1 MRCFSLKTKDNVIPS
16 EAYCSLKKMGWIYQ
30 ICYTEHRNT
39 KCPILLLD
47 KDNYMIQETG
57 EIKECNHIENRSE
70 NKLQVS
76 QSLKRLREYINT
88 NVTDINKCKWITL
101 TYAENMTDAKRLYN
115 DFRKFV
121 QRFRYKFGHIEYIIA
136 CEPQGRGAW
145 HCHCLFFFDKKA
157 PYIPNKVIEELWGH
171 GFTKTT
177 KLDNVDNVGAYLT
190 AYLGD
195 IDLDSCNDLG
205 LDYFSSDIKIVEE
218 IGGKK
223 LKKPKKFVK
232 GARLCLYPP
241 KFNIYRISKG
251 IKAPTKEYGSYHVLK
266 EKVGLKNPTFSK
278 SIVVNNIDNTFSNR
292 VIYEDYNTKKS

>member
-1 MRCFSLKTKDNVIPS
+1 MKNNPNVIPS

-30 ICYTEHRNT
+30 ICYTEHHNT

-57 EIKECNHIENRSE
+57 EVKECNHIENRSE
-70 NKLQVS
+70 NKFQVA

-88 NVTDINKCKWITL
+88 NVTDVNKCKWITL
-101 TYAENMTDAKRLYN
+101 TYSENMTYPKSLYN
-115 DFRKFV
+115 DLKNFIKKFR
-121 QRFRYKFGHIEYIIA
+121 RHFGHIEYILA

-157 PYIPNKVIEELWGH
+157 PYIPNKIIENLWGH

-177 KLDNVDNVGAYLT
+177 KLDNIDNVGAYLT

-195 IDLDSCNDLG
+195 VDLKSCNDLG
-205 LDYFSSDIKIVEE
+205 LPYLSSDIKTVEE

-223 LKKPKKFVK
+223 LKTPKKFVK
-232 GARLCLYPP
+232 GARLYLYPP
-241 KFNIYRISKG
+241 KFNLYRISRG
-251 IKAPTKEYGSYHVLK
+251 IKAPIKEYGSYHVLK
-266 EKVGLKNPTFSK
+266 EKIGLKDPTYSK
-278 SIVVNNIDNTFSNR
+278 ALVVTCANNFSNK
-292 VIYEDYNTKKS
+292 VIYEDYNIKKS

>member
-1 MRCFSLKTKDNVIPS
+1 MKNNPNVIPS

-30 ICYTEHRNT
+30 ICYTEHHNT

-57 EIKECNHIENRSE
+57 EVKECNHIENRSE
-70 NKLQVS
+70 NKFQVA

-88 NVTDINKCKWITL
+88 NVTDVNKCKWITL
-101 TYAENMTDAKRLYN
+101 TYDENMTDPKMLYN
-115 DFRKFV
+115 DLKNFIKKFR
-121 QRFRYKFGHIEYIIA
+121 RHFGHIEYILA

-157 PYIPNKVIEELWGH
+157 PYIPNKIIENLWGH

-177 KLDNVDNVGAYLT
+177 KLDNIDNVGAYLT

-195 IDLDSCNDLG
+195 VDLKSCNDLG
-205 LDYFSSDIKIVEE
+205 LPYLSSDIKTVEE

-223 LKKPKKFVK
+223 LKTPKKFVK
-232 GARLCLYPP
+232 GARLYLYPP
-241 KFNIYRISKG
+241 KFNLYRISRG
-251 IKAPTKEYGSYHVLK
+251 IKAPIKEYGSYHVLK
-266 EKVGLKNPTFSK
+266 EKIGLKDPTYSK
-278 SIVVNNIDNTFSNR
+278 ALVVTCANNFSNK
-292 VIYEDYNTKKS
+292 VIYEDYNIKKS